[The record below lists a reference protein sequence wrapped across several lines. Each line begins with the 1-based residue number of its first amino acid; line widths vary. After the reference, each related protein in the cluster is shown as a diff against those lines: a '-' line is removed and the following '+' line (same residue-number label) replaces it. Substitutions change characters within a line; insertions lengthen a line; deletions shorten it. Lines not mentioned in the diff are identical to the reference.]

1 MRAAKRKVFIGLALS
16 LSLAIII
23 AVAFLAPA
31 IAVARHGKDKDK
43 SLTYYSYGGQV
54 TVQLPDGVPSHPT
67 TLIFAAFHVEKRGN
81 NVLTGPHDVLAVYI
95 WVPERNVFLPA
106 VAISTNPNPEHQE
119 LIKEIYNGTPLWN
132 PTLGM
137 LNSITV
143 DKDVL
148 VTKRRGDVFFCN
160 LTEGV
165 HISLPFPAPSGL
177 PDLSFDLPPLAF
189 EVRGIDSI
197 YRESDASTLPSGY
210 STSADYVRRPAW
222 VRTWIQEWTA
232 GTGDPF
238 KFAGVLG
245 VSAKTTVTPPP
256 A

>member
-1 MRAAKRKVFIGLALS
+1 MKRKMVLGMFVA

-23 AVAFLAPA
+23 AVAAFVPTVA
-31 IAVARHGKDKDK
+31 IARYGKQKAK

-54 TVQLPDGVPSHPT
+54 TVQLPEGVPSHPT
-67 TLIFAAFHVEKRGN
+67 TLIITAMHVQKQGY
-81 NVLTGPHDVLAVYI
+81 NVLSGPHNVFSAYI
-95 WVPERNVFLPA
+95 WVPERNSFIPV

-137 LNSITV
+137 LNCISV
-143 DKDVL
+143 DDDVL
-148 VTKRRGDVFFCN
+148 VTQKRGDVFFCN

-165 HISLPFPAPSGL
+165 HISLPFPPPSGL
-177 PDLSFDLPPLAF
+177 PDLSFDLPPIAF
-189 EVRGIDSI
+189 EVRGIDST
-197 YRESDASTLPSGY
+197 YRESGATTLPSGY
-210 STSADYVRRPAW
+210 STAADYLRKPAW
-222 VRTWIQEWTA
+222 VRLWIQDWTA

-245 VSAKTTVTPPP
+245 VSAKTTVIPPP

>member
-1 MRAAKRKVFIGLALS
+1 M
-16 LSLAIII
+16 II
-23 AVAFLAPA
+23 AVAYFAPA
-31 IAVARHGKDKDK
+31 VAVARHGKDKDE
-43 SLTYYSYGGQV
+43 SLTYYGYGGQV

-67 TLIFAAFHVEKRGN
+67 TLIFAAFHAQKGN
-81 NVLTGPHDVLAVYI
+81 NVLSGPHDVLAVYI
-95 WVPERNVFLPA
+95 WVPERNTFLPA

-137 LNSITV
+137 LNSISV
-143 DKDVL
+143 DEDVL
-148 VTKRRGDVFFCN
+148 VTKKRGDVFLCN

-165 HISLPFPAPSGL
+165 HVSLPFPPPSGL

-189 EVRGIDSI
+189 EVRGIDSP
-197 YRESDASTLPSGY
+197 YRESSSMNLPSGY
-210 STSADYVRRPAW
+210 STAAEYMRRPAW
-222 VRTWIQEWTA
+222 VRTWIQNWTA

-256 A
+256 T